1 MARTSDQITEQEI
14 QAFNEFCQQHA
25 VVTEG
30 EIGEQ
35 NAKHISEYIVDTWKQ
50 DISAA
55 TLTVALEKLGDR
67 LVFKSAI
74 QVELEQVVSKL
85 NDQERRVAYNWFKR
99 QRLVSDG
106 DQGSENVTNI
116 IGWLQRN
123 NHPITDQTLNLALSN
138 IVNSGK
144 RPLHWKPAPLQ
155 DAEKEQQRQREASR
169 APVRQERAE
178 AVPAHP
184 ELALAP
190 HLKAHQEMLHRPSEA
205 VKVTRQDSDAEWR
218 VRAESVTTNS
228 HLDRAQLAKLFVKQ
242 QSNPTEIDW
251 QGTHRARLLFL
262 ERRNH
267 ARTQAGR

>member
-35 NAKHISEYIVDTWKQ
+35 NGKHISEYIVDTWKQ
-50 DISAA
+50 DISPA
-55 TLTVALEKLGDR
+55 TLAVALEKLGDR

-144 RPLHWKPAPLQ
+144 RPLHWKPAPCRMQKKNSSDSVKLQ
-155 DAEKEQQRQREASR
+155 GHQYIRSVRKRSRPIPSWPLRLIESASR
-169 APVRQERAE
+169 NAA
-178 AVPAHP
+178 
-184 ELALAP
+184 
-190 HLKAHQEMLHRPSEA
+190 
-205 VKVTRQDSDAEWR
+205 
-218 VRAESVTTNS
+218 
-228 HLDRAQLAKLFVKQ
+228 
-242 QSNPTEIDW
+242 
-251 QGTHRARLLFL
+251 
-262 ERRNH
+262 
-267 ARTQAGR
+267 

>member
-35 NAKHISEYIVDTWKQ
+35 NGKHISEYIVDTWKQ
-50 DISAA
+50 DISPA
-55 TLTVALEKLGDR
+55 TLAVALEKLGDR

-155 DAEKEQQRQREASR
+155 DAEKEQQRQREASS

-184 ELALAP
+184 ELALRP
-190 HLKAHQEMLHRPSEA
+190 ELAHHRQMLHRPSEKITA
-205 VKVTRQDSDAEWR
+205 IRPDTDHEWKA
-218 VRAESVTTNS
+218 RAESVQTRS
-228 HLDRAQLAKLFVKQ
+228 HVENAHINKMYVYKPDKSDV
-242 QSNPTEIDW
+242 DW
-251 QGTHRARLLFL
+251 HATYAARNRVAEQYAHRM
-262 ERRNH
+262 
-267 ARTQAGR
+267 TYGGR

>member
-1 MARTSDQITEQEI
+1 
-14 QAFNEFCQQHA
+14 
-25 VVTEG
+25 
-30 EIGEQ
+30 
-35 NAKHISEYIVDTWKQ
+35 
-50 DISAA
+50 
-55 TLTVALEKLGDR
+55 
-67 LVFKSAI
+67 
-74 QVELEQVVSKL
+74 
-85 NDQERRVAYNWFKR
+85 
-99 QRLVSDG
+99 
-106 DQGSENVTNI
+106 
-116 IGWLQRN
+116 
-123 NHPITDQTLNLALSN
+123 
-138 IVNSGK
+138 
-144 RPLHWKPAPLQ
+144 LQ
-155 DAEKEQQRQREASR
+155 DAEKEQQRQREASS

-190 HLKAHQEMLHRPSEA
+190 HLKAHQEMLHRRSEA
-205 VKVTRQDSDAEWR
+205 VKVSRQDSDAEWR